1 MQNQPPDPPI
11 DSQLVRTL
19 LGGEFAITA
28 ELTPPV
34 SGAPGTL
41 LERAGTLRGAID
53 AVNLTDG
60 PRALVH
66 MSALAAAGI
75 LLGAGIEPVL
85 QMTCRDRNRIALQSD
100 LLGVSALGVRNILVL
115 TGDQP
120 NTNEIPPA
128 KPVFDMDSHELIQIA
143 AKMRDGLALP
153 SGREIESPPELFIGA
168 ADMPIDPPPD
178 WVPTGL
184 IQKAEAGAQFAQTQ
198 LCFDIEVVRRY
209 MARLVDHGMAD
220 RVFMM
225 IGIGPLASARSARW
239 MRDKLYGV
247 IMPDAII
254 ERMEQAADAKA
265 EGGRICAELMQ
276 QLNEIPG
283 VAGAHLMAPGN
294 FAGIPGAVELSGLRK
309 VRTAPP
315 FDIFQTR

>member
-1 MQNQPPDPPI
+1 
-11 DSQLVRTL
+11 
-19 LGGEFAITA
+19 
-28 ELTPPV
+28 
-34 SGAPGTL
+34 
-41 LERAGTLRGAID
+41 
-53 AVNLTDG
+53 
-60 PRALVH
+60 

-85 QMTCRDRNRIALQSD
+85 QLTCRDRNRIALQSD
-100 LLGVSALGVRNILVL
+100 LLGASALGVRNILVL

-120 NTNEIPPA
+120 DTNEIPPP
-128 KPVFDMDSHELIQIA
+128 KPVFDMDSRELIHIA

-153 SGREIESPPELFIGA
+153 SGREIVSPPELFIGA

>member
-1 MQNQPPDPPI
+1 MTNPPPDPPI

-19 LGGEFAITA
+19 LGGDFAITA

-34 SGAPGTL
+34 SGVPETL
-41 LERAGTLRGAID
+41 LERAETLRGSVD

-75 LLGAGIEPVL
+75 LVGAGIEPVL
-85 QMTCRDRNRIALQSD
+85 QFTCRDRNRIALQSD
-100 LLGVSALGVRNILVL
+100 ILGASALGVRNILIL

-120 NTNEIPPA
+120 DTKEIPPP
-128 KPVFDMDSHELIQIA
+128 KPVFDMESRELIHVA

-153 SGREIESPPELFIGA
+153 SGREIVAPPKLFIGA

-178 WVPTGL
+178 WVPSGL
-184 IQKAEAGAQFAQTQ
+184 IQKSEAGAQFAQTQ

-209 MARLVDHGMAD
+209 MARLVDDGIAD
-220 RVFMM
+220 RIFMM

-239 MRDKLYGV
+239 MRDNLYGV
-247 IMPDAII
+247 IVPDEII
-254 ERMEQAADAKA
+254 DRMEQAAEPKE
-265 EGGRICAELMQ
+265 EGARICAELMR
-276 QLNEIPG
+276 QLSEIPG

-294 FAGIPGAVELSGLRK
+294 FAGIPGAVEKSGLRMVAEK
-309 VRTAPP
+309 LA
-315 FDIFQTR
+315 